1 MSRAIA
7 KQCAFELGLLAGT
20 SIEGGYRLNVS
31 TCGAHLIGMV
41 VEEEIDLE
49 LQAITYLESN
59 QVEKAWQVLLRR
71 K

>member
-1 MSRAIA
+1 MIR
-7 KQCAFELGLLAGT
+7 QLANCT
-20 SIEGGYRLNVS
+20 QIPDLDIEF
-31 TCGAHLIGMV
+31 V